1 MYSAQITRAN
11 PTCII
16 LLIDQSGSMSDP
28 FKGDAAMKKSDFVA
42 EVVNHT
48 LHDLV
53 IRCTKTEEVR
63 NYYYLAVIGYGRRVG
78 SAFGGSLEQRQLAP
92 ISEVADYP
100 LQVKTSYK
108 KVPDGAGG
116 WVEIPVRFPVWLM
129 PAAEGKT
136 PMCEALSQVRTI
148 LRSWLTEHPSGFP
161 PTVLHLTDG
170 ESSDGDPSSIGEE
183 IMSLKTD
190 DGSVLLFNCHISSR
204 REAKL
209 EYPADETSLPD
220 GFARALFGIS
230 SQLPGNFLAAAAQLG
245 VQAAEGSKGF
255 VFNGDPSSIVQFYE
269 IGTSLTGMT
278 PYKWMDDR
286 TESVES

>member
-11 PTCII
+11 PTCVV

-28 FKGDAAMKKSDFVA
+28 FSSDAVMRKADFVA

-63 NYYYLAVIGYGRRVG
+63 NYYYVSVIGYGRRVG
-78 SAFGGSLEQRQLAP
+78 PAFVGPLEKRQLAP
-92 ISEVADYP
+92 IAEVADYP

-108 KVPDGAGG
+108 RVPDGAGD
-116 WVEIPVRFPVWLM
+116 WVEIPVRFPVWIN
-129 PAAEGKT
+129 PAADGKT

-148 LRSWLTEHPSGFP
+148 LESWLAEHPRGFP

-170 ESSDGDPSSIGEE
+170 ESSDGDPSFLGEQ

-204 REAKL
+204 RAAKI
-209 EYPADETSLPD
+209 EYPADEASLPD
-220 GFARALFGIS
+220 GFARTLFQIS
-230 SQLPGNFLAAAAQLG
+230 SQLPTNFVSAAAQLG
-245 VQAAEGSKGF
+245 VRATEGARGF
-255 VFNGDPSSIVQFYE
+255 VFNGDPSAIVQFYE

-278 PYKWMDDR
+278 PYRWMDDR
-286 TESVES
+286 TESD